1 MAGPGGARVDPHAW
15 LARQTR
21 WSAPEIAFWLA
32 ALLPFVLFPTYLTL
46 ASQIAITALFAVSLD
61 LILGYAG
68 IISLGH
74 AVYFG
79 IGAYTAGLI
88 AKHGWGEPITGLIA
102 GAVAAT
108 VVGYLTGLIVVRVR
122 QLALLMITLGLG
134 FLAAEAAN
142 SMGRITGGADGLQ
155 GVRVWDL
162 FGAFEFDL
170 YGYTAYG
177 YSLAALFLVFLL
189 SRRLVHSPFG
199 LSLRGIR
206 ENQRRMPAIGAP
218 NRARLLKV
226 YTIAACFA
234 GIAGALL
241 AQTTQTVSLETLGF
255 QRSADVA
262 VMLILGGTGRLY
274 GGIIGAVIFMIA
286 RDQLADMNPQY
297 WYFWIG
303 LLLMAVVLFLPTGVL
318 GGLAR
323 LVPQRWRTA

>member
-1 MAGPGGARVDPHAW
+1 VDPHAW

-21 WSAPEIAFWLA
+21 WSGAEIGFWLA
-32 ALLPFVLFPTYLTL
+32 ALLPFLLFPTYLTL

-79 IGAYTAGLI
+79 IGAYTAGLL
-88 AKHGWGEPITGLIA
+88 AKHGWGEPLTGLLA
-102 GAVAAT
+102 GAAAAT
-108 VVGYLTGLIVVRVR
+108 LIGFLTGLIVVRVR

-155 GVRVWDL
+155 GISVWKL
-162 FGAFEFDL
+162 FGVFEFDL
-170 YGYTAYG
+170 YGYTSYA

-218 NRARLLKV
+218 SHRRLLKV

-274 GGIIGAVIFMIA
+274 GGIIGAIIFMLA

-303 LLLMAVVLFLPTGVL
+303 MLLMAVVLFLPTGVL